1 MNDMSFPPHTSTLAS
16 YPEKWD
22 AWLERGW
29 HNVRVAD
36 WAGLYMP
43 GKLSADLLFLR
54 ELARITKDMAAEGG
68 ADFAGVIRRMQRDTV
83 ASLLRSQHLLPWN
96 VKKMNQHFFAE
107 VQGEKQLVLSDREHA
122 LPVAQLASMVL
133 MAIEAGDEEQ
143 AHKRLLFAWMVPT
156 VMCTAVTHKAMIGRC
171 TDFLRPYSRYAGI
184 EGVELLRVDGTRI
197 DPARY
202 TSHDLIA
209 DLGSIAGLSPIVAQ
223 LDGLTF
229 PRECCE
235 GTYTRH
241 RTSKSRTL
249 RKDTVV
255 PPCACA
261 A

>member
-1 MNDMSFPPHTSTLAS
+1 MNDMSFPSRTSTLAA

-29 HNVRVAD
+29 HDVRVAD

-54 ELARITKDMAAEGG
+54 ELGRITRDMAADGG
-68 ADFAGVIRRMQRDTV
+68 PDFAGVTRRMQRDTV

-96 VKKMNQHFFAE
+96 AKTLNQHFFAE
-107 VQGEKQLVLSDREHA
+107 TQGDKPLVLSDREHA
-122 LPVAQLASMVL
+122 LPIAQLASMVL

-143 AHKRLLFAWMVPT
+143 ARKRLLFAWLIPT
-156 VMCTAVTHKAMIGRC
+156 VMCSKITHKAMVGRC
-171 TDFLRPYSRYAGI
+171 MDFTRPYSRYAGI
-184 EGVELLRVDGTRI
+184 AGVELQRIDGARI

-202 TSHDLIA
+202 TAHDLIA
-209 DLGSIAGLSPIVAQ
+209 DLASIPGLSPIVAQ

-235 GTYTRH
+235 DTYTRH
-241 RTSKSRTL
+241 RTSKSRKV
-249 RKDTVV
+249 RKDTAV
-255 PPCACA
+255 PLCACA